1 MNSIQT
7 SVNDLLSRQPK
18 EWKLFKDNLD
28 ALNGVQTKRY
38 QIGQFEIVAQF
49 NPARVISTAAKVDK
63 ASIQKRKCFLCP
75 EHLPA
80 EQLRLPV
87 LDGYQILCNPYPIFP
102 NHLTI
107 PTVQHT
113 PQSISPRI
121 RALLELSSA
130 LPLYTL
136 FYNGPQC
143 GASAPD
149 HAHFQAAPFGLMP
162 MDREVRSFCSPL
174 YQQEETFLYKL
185 CGYLRNGFVLTS
197 TSIDKLARLF
207 HSLYMCLP
215 QKEGETEPMMNLFT
229 HFEAGEYRLIVIPR
243 KSHRPW
249 QYQLEAGKE
258 QFLSSPGAADIG
270 GLFVTVRAEDFNR
283 LSSALLEDIYQ
294 QVCWGDSDINRMA
307 ACFLEK
313 GCDLLEN
320 SSQCS

>member
-7 SVNDLLSRQPK
+7 SVNDLLTRQPK

-49 NPARVISTAAKVDK
+49 NPARVVSTAAKVDK

-102 NHLTI
+102 YHLTI

-136 FYNGPQC
+136 FY
-143 GASAPD
+143 
-149 HAHFQAAPFGLMP
+149 
-162 MDREVRSFCSPL
+162 
-174 YQQEETFLYKL
+174 
-185 CGYLRNGFVLTS
+185 
-197 TSIDKLARLF
+197 I
-207 HSLYMCLP
+207 
-215 QKEGETEPMMNLFT
+215 
-229 HFEAGEYRLIVIPR
+229 
-243 KSHRPW
+243 
-249 QYQLEAGKE
+249 
-258 QFLSSPGAADIG
+258 
-270 GLFVTVRAEDFNR
+270 
-283 LSSALLEDIYQ
+283 
-294 QVCWGDSDINRMA
+294 
-307 ACFLEK
+307 
-313 GCDLLEN
+313 
-320 SSQCS
+320 